1 MQKKVLF
8 ITNGCV
14 TWINIITFLLKCI
27 QSKNDLPGDG
37 QTVKCHTQVDQI
49 LTLWVGI
56 LSHRFKSFIVLLC

>member
-1 MQKKVLF
+1 M
-8 ITNGCV
+8 
-14 TWINIITFLLKCI
+14 WMNIITFLLKCI